1 VKKKI
6 TKSTSER
13 KANMTTSKGIDNTKV
28 VKLLNRILEEEL
40 AGVVRY
46 THYSF
51 MIFGYNRIPIVS
63 WFRSEANTSLGH
75 AHQAGEMLTHMGE
88 HPSLAIGH
96 LLETHKHD
104 ISEILN
110 ESLEAERTAL
120 NLYKELLEEV
130 QGRSIFLEDYARNL
144 IFEEETHAGEVDKM
158 LRNPGA
164 VKRFAGSTP
173 GH

>member
-1 VKKKI
+1 
-6 TKSTSER
+6 
-13 KANMTTSKGIDNTKV
+13 MTTSTEIDNAKV
-28 VKLLNRILEEEL
+28 AKLLNRILEEEL

-63 WFRSEANTSLGH
+63 WFRSEADISLGH

-88 HPSLAIGH
+88 HPSLAIGP
-96 LLETHKHD
+96 LLETHQHN
-104 ISEILN
+104 ISEILK

-120 NLYKELLEEV
+120 ELYKNLLEEV
-130 QGRSIFLEDYARNL
+130 QGRSVFLEEYARKM
-144 IFEEETHAGEVDKM
+144 IFEEEIHAGEVDKM

-164 VKRFAGSTP
+164 IKTFSGSTA
-173 GH
+173 

>member
-1 VKKKI
+1 
-6 TKSTSER
+6 
-13 KANMTTSKGIDNTKV
+13 MTTPTEIDSAKV
-28 VKLLNRILEEEL
+28 AKLLNRILEEEL

-63 WFRSEANTSLGH
+63 WFRSEADISLGH

-88 HPSLAIGH
+88 HPSLAIGP
-96 LLETHKHD
+96 LLETHQHN
-104 ISEILN
+104 ISEILK

-120 NLYKELLEEV
+120 NLYKSLLEEV
-130 QGRSIFLEDYARNL
+130 QGRSVFLEEYARKM
-144 IFEEETHAGEVDKM
+144 IFEEEMHAGEVDKM

-164 VKRFAGSTP
+164 IKTFSGSTA
-173 GH
+173 

>member
-1 VKKKI
+1 
-6 TKSTSER
+6 
-13 KANMTTSKGIDNTKV
+13 MTTSKGIDSTKV

-104 ISEILN
+104 ISEILK

-130 QGRSIFLEDYARNL
+130 QGRSIFLEEYARKL

-164 VKRFAGSTP
+164 VKTFSGVTP
-173 GH
+173 GA

>member
-1 VKKKI
+1 
-6 TKSTSER
+6 
-13 KANMTTSKGIDNTKV
+13 MTTSKGIDTAKV

-104 ISEILN
+104 ISEILK

-120 NLYKELLEEV
+120 NLYKELLEDV
-130 QGRSIFLEDYARNL
+130 QGRSIFLEEYARKL
-144 IFEEETHAGEVDKM
+144 IYEEESHAGEVDKM

-164 VKRFAGSTP
+164 VKTFSGVTP
-173 GH
+173 GA

>member
-1 VKKKI
+1 
-6 TKSTSER
+6 
-13 KANMTTSKGIDNTKV
+13 MTTSKEIDSAKV
-28 VKLLNRILEEEL
+28 AKLLNRILEEEL

-63 WFRSEANTSLGH
+63 WFRSEANISLGH

-88 HPSLAIGH
+88 HPSLSIGP
-96 LLETHKHD
+96 LLETHQHN
-104 ISEILN
+104 ISEILK

-120 NLYKELLEEV
+120 DLYKKLLEEV
-130 QGRSIFLEDYARNL
+130 QGRSVFLEEYSRKM
-144 IFEEETHAGEVDKM
+144 IFEEEMHAGEVDKM

-164 VKRFAGSTP
+164 IKAFAGDTP
-173 GH
+173 

>member
-1 VKKKI
+1 
-6 TKSTSER
+6 
-13 KANMTTSKGIDNTKV
+13 MTTSTEIDNAKV
-28 VKLLNRILEEEL
+28 AKLLNRILEEEL

-63 WFRSEANTSLGH
+63 WFRSEADISLGH

-88 HPSLAIGH
+88 HPSLAIGP
-96 LLETHKHD
+96 LLETHQHN
-104 ISEILN
+104 ISEILK

-120 NLYKELLEEV
+120 DLYKNLLDEV
-130 QGRSIFLEDYARNL
+130 QGRSVFLEEYARKM
-144 IFEEETHAGEVDKM
+144 IFEEEMHAGEVDKM

-164 VKRFAGSTP
+164 IKTFSGSTA
-173 GH
+173 

>member
-1 VKKKI
+1 
-6 TKSTSER
+6 
-13 KANMTTSKGIDNTKV
+13 MTTSKGIDDAKV
-28 VKLLNRILEEEL
+28 VKILNRILEEEL

-63 WFRSEANTSLGH
+63 WLRSEATTSLGH
-75 AHQAGEMLTHMGE
+75 AYQAGEMLTHMGE

-104 ISEILN
+104 ISEILK
-110 ESLEAERTAL
+110 ESLEVERTAL
-120 NLYKELLEEV
+120 NLYNELLEEV
-130 QGRSIFLEDYARNL
+130 QGRSIFLEEYARKL
-144 IFEEETHAGEVDKM
+144 IFEEEMHAGEVDKM

-164 VKRFAGSTP
+164 IKTFSGTP
-173 GH
+173 EP

>member
-1 VKKKI
+1 
-6 TKSTSER
+6 
-13 KANMTTSKGIDNTKV
+13 MTTSTEIDNAKV
-28 VKLLNRILEEEL
+28 AKLLNRILEEEL

-63 WFRSEANTSLGH
+63 WFRSEADISLGH

-88 HPSLAIGH
+88 HPSLAIGP
-96 LLETHKHD
+96 LLETHQHN
-104 ISEILN
+104 IAEILK

-120 NLYKELLEEV
+120 VLYTELLEEV
-130 QGRSIFLEDYARNL
+130 QGRSVFLEEYARKM
-144 IFEEETHAGEVDKM
+144 IFEEEMHAGEVDKM

-164 VKRFAGSTP
+164 IKTFSGSTA
-173 GH
+173 

>member
-1 VKKKI
+1 
-6 TKSTSER
+6 
-13 KANMTTSKGIDNTKV
+13 MTTSKGIDDAKV
-28 VKLLNRILEEEL
+28 VKILNRILEEEL

-63 WFRSEANTSLGH
+63 WLRSEATTSLGH
-75 AHQAGEMLTHMGE
+75 AYQAGEMLTHMGE

-104 ISEILN
+104 ISEILK
-110 ESLEAERTAL
+110 ESLEVERTAL
-120 NLYKELLEEV
+120 NLYNELLEEV
-130 QGRSIFLEDYARNL
+130 QGRSIFLEEYARRL
-144 IFEEETHAGEVDKM
+144 IFEEEMHAGEVDKM

-164 VKRFAGSTP
+164 IKTFSGTP
-173 GH
+173 DH

>member
-1 VKKKI
+1 
-6 TKSTSER
+6 
-13 KANMTTSKGIDNTKV
+13 MTTSKGIDDAKV
-28 VKLLNRILEEEL
+28 VKILNRILEEEL

-51 MIFGYNRIPIVS
+51 MIFGYNRIPIIS
-63 WFRSEANTSLGH
+63 WVRSEASTSLGH
-75 AHQAGEMLTHMGE
+75 AYQAGEMLAHLGE
-88 HPSLAIGH
+88 HPSLAIGQ

-104 ISEILN
+104 ISEILK

-130 QGRSIFLEDYARNL
+130 QGRSIFLEEYARKL
-144 IFEEETHAGEVDKM
+144 IFEEEMHAGEVDKM

-164 VKRFAGSTP
+164 IKTFSGTP
-173 GH
+173 GQ

>member
-1 VKKKI
+1 M
-6 TKSTSER
+6 TSPT
-13 KANMTTSKGIDNTKV
+13 AVDNAKV

-63 WFRSEANTSLGH
+63 WFRSEASISLDH
-75 AHQAGEMLTHMGE
+75 AHQAGELLTHLGE

-96 LLETHKHD
+96 LLETHRHN
-104 ISEILN
+104 ISEILS
-110 ESLEAERTAL
+110 ECLEAERTAL
-120 NLYKELLEEV
+120 ELYKALLAEV
-130 QGRSIFLEDYARNL
+130 QGKSIMLEEYARKL
-144 IFEEETHAGEVDKM
+144 IFEEEMHAGEVDKM

-164 VKRFAGSTP
+164 IKAFSPSP
-173 GH
+173 GD